1 MKQDKKG
8 FTLIELLAVIVIL
21 AVIALIVTPLIM
33 NVINDAKKSAARDA
47 GYSVIKAG
55 ELAAATS
62 GIENMN
68 PPYHYD
74 ETSNLP
80 MKGTKPTK
88 FNLDIDKEMKTQLR
102 AWINGYCVVKDYD
115 TEEVTLDESKKTEKD
130 CVTEVCRINGLEPP
144 VIQDGMI
151 PVSFDSN
158 GKTIKA
164 DTSKEWYN
172 YCNKEWANAVA
183 VTNESRDKYKSA
195 GAGTEIAESDILAYY
210 VWIPRYKY
218 QLWNVEGS
226 TSSPQEIK
234 IEFESKSTS
243 KSTGT
248 KNGEWLTHP
257 AFTFG
262 STELS
267 GMWVGKFEM
276 TGSQSNPTIKPNVAS
291 LRDLNISQ
299 FFNSIRSMGSNYGLS
314 SYDSHMMKNSE
325 WGAVAYL
332 SHSKY
337 GKNVEVILNNNNS
350 YGYVTGCGANS
361 ASEGSTYTCR
371 NAYGSKGNGTYNQ
384 STTGNIT
391 GIFDMSGGSWE
402 YVMANG
408 ANQDGSFYTS
418 RSGFTSEPD
427 SKYYDKY
434 DYNADRKNNSI
445 SQLGDAMKEV
455 YATSYPKNWY
465 DDYGY
470 VPYLSSPW
478 VVRGGYSMMD
488 VDAGIFSSHSE
499 DGYNKSYYSARGVLV
514 SE

>member
-115 TEEVTLDESKKTEKD
+115 TEEVTIDESKKTEKD

-151 PVSFDSN
+151 SVTFDSN
-158 GKTIKA
+158 GNTIKA

-195 GAGTEIAESDILAYY
+195 GVGTEIAESDILAYY

-218 QLWNVEGS
+218 QLWNVDGNAS
-226 TSSPQEIK
+226 NPQEIK
-234 IEFESKSTS
+234 IEFEGKNTP

-248 KNGEWLTHP
+248 KSGEW
-257 AFTFG
+257 
-262 STELS
+262 
-267 GMWVGKFEM
+267 
-276 TGSQSNPTIKPNVAS
+276 
-291 LRDLNISQ
+291 
-299 FFNSIRSMGSNYGLS
+299 
-314 SYDSHMMKNSE
+314 
-325 WGAVAYL
+325 
-332 SHSKY
+332 
-337 GKNVEVILNNNNS
+337 
-350 YGYVTGCGANS
+350 
-361 ASEGSTYTCR
+361 
-371 NAYGSKGNGTYNQ
+371 
-384 STTGNIT
+384 
-391 GIFDMSGGSWE
+391 
-402 YVMANG
+402 
-408 ANQDGSFYTS
+408 
-418 RSGFTSEPD
+418 
-427 SKYYDKY
+427 
-434 DYNADRKNNSI
+434 
-445 SQLGDAMKEV
+445 
-455 YATSYPKNWY
+455 
-465 DDYGY
+465 
-470 VPYLSSPW
+470 
-478 VVRGGYSMMD
+478 
-488 VDAGIFSSHSE
+488 
-499 DGYNKSYYSARGVLV
+499 
-514 SE
+514 

>member
-1 MKQDKKG
+1 MKEKTKQG

-21 AVIALIVTPLIM
+21 AVIALIATPLIM

-55 ELAAATS
+55 ELEAATS
-62 GIENMN
+62 GLDNIT
-68 PPYHYD
+68 PPFHYD
-74 ETSNLP
+74 EGSNLP

-102 AWINGYCVVKDYD
+102 AWINGFCVVKNYD

-158 GKTIKA
+158 GKTIKV

-183 VTNESRDKYKSA
+183 VTNESRDKYKNASA
-195 GAGTEIAESDILAYY
+195 GTAITESDILAYY

-218 QLWNVEGS
+218 QLWNVEGK

-234 IEFESKSTS
+234 IEFESKSTP

-267 GMWVGKFEM
+267 GLWVGKFEL
-276 TGSQSNPTIKPNVAS
+276 TGSQSSPTIKPNVSS
-291 LRDLNISQ
+291 LRSLNVSQ
-299 FFNSIRSMGSNYGLS
+299 FFNTIKSMGSNYGLS

-332 SHSKY
+332 THSKY
-337 GKNVEVILNNNNS
+337 GKNGEVILNNNSN
-350 YGYVTGCGANS
+350 YTTGCGADS
-361 ASEGSTYTCR
+361 AGEGRTSTCK

-391 GIFDMSGGSWE
+391 GIFDMSGGAWE
-402 YVMANG
+402 YVMANSKK
-408 ANQDGSFYTS
+408 QDGSFNTAS
-418 RSGFTSEPD
+418 SGFTSAPD
-427 SKYYDKY
+427 SKYYDQY
-434 DYNADRKNNSI
+434 DYNTSNSNHSI
-445 SQLGDAMKEV
+445 SKLGDAMKEV
-455 YATSYPKNWY
+455 YVSSYEHWY

-470 VPYLSSPW
+470 MPYSSYPW
-478 VVRGGYSMMD
+478 VYRGGYYGGNANAGVFYSYD
-488 VDAGIFSSHSE
+488 VNGDMGRNH
-499 DGYNKSYYSARGVLV
+499 SARGVVV
-514 SE
+514 SN

>member
-1 MKQDKKG
+1 MKEKTYQG

-21 AVIALIVTPLIM
+21 AVIALIATPLIM

-55 ELAAATS
+55 ELKAATE
-62 GIENMN
+62 GIESVN
-68 PPYHYD
+68 PPFHYD
-74 ETSNLP
+74 EGSNLP

-88 FNLDIDKEMKTQLR
+88 FTLDIDKEMKTQLR

-115 TEEVTLDESKKTEKD
+115 TEEVTIDESKKTEKD
-130 CVTEVCRINGLEPP
+130 CVTGGGSSNDGSP

-151 PVSFDSN
+151 PVTFDSN
-158 GKTIKA
+158 GKTVKA
-164 DTSKEWYN
+164 DVNGDWYD
-172 YCNKEWANAVA
+172 YDQKKWANAVA
-183 VTNESRDKYKSA
+183 VTNDSRDKYKNASA
-195 GAGTEIAESDILAYY
+195 GTAITESDILAYY

-218 QLWNVEGS
+218 QLWNVDGDASE
-226 TSSPQEIK
+226 PQEIK
-234 IEFESKSTS
+234 IEFESKSTP
-243 KSTGT
+243 KSRGT

-276 TGSQSNPTIKPNVAS
+276 TGTSSSPTIKPNLTS
-291 LRDLNISQ
+291 LRNQNISS
-299 FFNSIRSMGSNYGLS
+299 FFNIIQSMGSNYGLN

-337 GKNVEVILNNNNS
+337 GKNGEVILNNNSNFT
-350 YGYVTGCGANS
+350 TGCGADS
-361 ASEGSTYTCR
+361 ASESSTSTCK

-391 GIFDMSGGSWE
+391 GIFDMSGGAYE
-402 YVMANG
+402 YVMANSKK
-408 ANQDGSFYTS
+408 QDGSFNTAT
-418 RSGFTSEPD
+418 SGFTSAPD
-427 SKYYDKY
+427 SKYYDQY
-434 DYNADRKNNSI
+434 DYNTSNSNHSI
-445 SQLGDAMKEV
+445 SKLGDAMKEV
-455 YATSYPKNWY
+455 YVSSYEHWY

-470 VPYLSSPW
+470 MPLSSYPW
-478 VVRGGYSMMD
+478 VYRGGHCIVNSN
-488 VDAGIFSSHSE
+488 AGVFSSFHYSGSG
-499 DGYNKSYYSARGVLV
+499 DSVVSARGVVV
-514 SE
+514 SN